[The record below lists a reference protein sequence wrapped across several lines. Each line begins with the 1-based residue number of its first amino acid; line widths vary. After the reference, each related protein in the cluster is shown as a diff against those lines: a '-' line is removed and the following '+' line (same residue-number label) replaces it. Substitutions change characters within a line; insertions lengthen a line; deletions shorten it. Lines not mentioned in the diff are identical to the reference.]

1 MSSVLF
7 SRGIN
12 TQTGGR
18 RKTDEVTRDI
28 VSIKEQVATAVSIAS
43 SNREGLTKCNALM
56 TELEGRI
63 AGLSGTINALQT
75 KVKELEERKEK
86 GKSKAAADS

>member
-18 RKTDEVTRDI
+18 RKADEVSRDI
-28 VSIKEQVATAVSIAS
+28 VSVKEQVATAVSMAS
-43 SNREGLTKCNALM
+43 SNREGLSKCNALM

-63 AGLSGTINALQT
+63 AGLTGTINALQT
-75 KVKELEERKEK
+75 KVKELEDRKEK
-86 GKSKAAADS
+86 GKSKATADS